1 MRRRVVEGGRP
12 SSAPR
17 RRGGRNELAEAT
29 SHPGRAARARLAGL
43 VGTTRFAALPP
54 TIRCSGALPDF
65 ASTFVTVRRAGT
77 ADTVLVHGDCSRG
90 FATLYDA
97 LARAVGIPA

>member
-1 MRRRVVEGGRP
+1 MGGNIAP
-12 SSAPR
+12 FTVTISSSGAVSVTGPVKPKV
-17 RRGGRNELAEAT
+17 AT
-29 SHPGRAARARLAGL
+29 VGPAARARLTGL